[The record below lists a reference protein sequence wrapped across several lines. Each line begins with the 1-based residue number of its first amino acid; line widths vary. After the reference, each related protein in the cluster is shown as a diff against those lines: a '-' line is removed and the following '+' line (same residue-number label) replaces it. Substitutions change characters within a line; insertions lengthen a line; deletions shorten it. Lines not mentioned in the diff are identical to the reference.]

1 VRWPVL
7 SLLILLAAIA
17 LGLVVQWSPGRV
29 SFFFSGWVVDIGM
42 PLFVLILVAL
52 FFALRECFS
61 LWDALRSAPERIRR
75 SVAAMR
81 GRRERVSL
89 QGALRA
95 LLEGDW
101 PEAERRLHRS
111 RIGGAGRD
119 KLPLPYCL
127 GLAVAARRQ
136 GKDSESERLLRQAE
150 AGGTEGRRAA
160 AIVRARLYA
169 DAGRTAAAIECLER
183 LRSVSPKDRRIGQ
196 LLLELYLKGEDWQS
210 VLSQAADLPLSSRER
225 FQLRLQAYRGLIRA
239 LGEKGGDAQALE
251 SLWQGL
257 PAALRRDTG
266 LLKEYARACLRFST
280 AGNCEPALR
289 KALKKRYV
297 PELALLYGAL
307 PDAHSE
313 RQLRLLQGLLQR
325 HPRDA
330 QLLLAAGLL
339 SMRLEMQGK
348 AEGYLERSAELSS
361 TPEVHYALAK
371 LRELQHDRVEAAEH
385 YRKGMELFFS
395 RRRGSAGPPLLPFP
409 PPGLRMRE
417 AAAEALPAQQP
428 EARES
433 QEEGDEGAAPA
444 GVKSPAT

>member
-1 VRWPVL
+1 V
-7 SLLILLAAIA
+7 
-17 LGLVVQWSPGRV
+17 G
-29 SFFFSGWVVDIGM
+29 VD
-42 PLFVLILVAL
+42 A
-52 FFALRECFS
+52 
-61 LWDALRSAPERIRR
+61 
-75 SVAAMR
+75 R
-81 GRRERVSL
+81 GE
-89 QGALRA
+89 
-95 LLEGDW
+95 
-101 PEAERRLHRS
+101 
-111 RIGGAGRD
+111 
-119 KLPLPYCL
+119 
-127 GLAVAARRQ
+127 
-136 GKDSESERLLRQAE
+136 GKDSGRARLLGQAE

-307 PDAHSE
+307 PEAHSE
-313 RQLRLLQGLLQR
+313 RQLRFLQGLLQR

-395 RRRGSAGPPLLPFP
+395 RQRGSAGPPLLPFP

-433 QEEGDEGAAPA
+433 QEEGAEGAAPA